1 MEATQEKVVVS
12 RQMRRH
18 MERIAAKS
26 GKQNIQT
33 ALNNVLWKIVMQ
45 NGGTI
50 NVPCSDLKQIP
61 ATAALKGTYDE
72 LTDCFIIVAGTN
84 EPKIIEANNGLV
96 F

>member
-1 MEATQEKVVVS
+1 MEVTQQKVTVS
-12 RQMRRH
+12 RQMQRH
-18 MERIAAKS
+18 DLRLAAKS

-61 ATAALKGTYDE
+61 ATAALQGTYDE
-72 LTDCFIIVAGTN
+72 LTDSFVIVAGTQ